1 MSRSAGSKKQR
12 TGERVRPTESRRPV
26 NQANAMAKKKQL
38 EKPKEK
44 QVKGERK
51 AQKIKINKKTVQLN
65 VFIWQSHTQRAPE
78 QGSETYER
86 GGCTER
92 IVRPVGLCY
101 EN

>member
-51 AQKIKINKKTVQLN
+51 AQKKNKQKDCAIECLHLAVA
-65 VFIWQSHTQRAPE
+65 HTESTRARE
-78 QGSETYER
+78 
-86 GGCTER
+86 
-92 IVRPVGLCY
+92 
-101 EN
+101 